1 MEQASILEGYSEYGP
16 HPEQQQKKSMLFGTK
31 QEPAGTPFSPQV
43 ADQLRDMSRRLR
55 ILEERYANQRKNVQV
70 LEHNMLSD
78 QKKLQNQFHSEQN
91 EIDDLKKQIYE
102 MKQKLDMLAAELSDT
117 AKRGDV
123 LILEKYINLWEP
135 LNFVTRNEV
144 EKLIITLIELKQG
157 KPKQQGGQ

>member
-1 MEQASILEGYSEYGP
+1 MEQASILEGYSEYGAR
-16 HPEQQQKKSMLFGTK
+16 PEGAPKKSMLFSSKPEALGAPIT
-31 QEPAGTPFSPQV
+31 PQV

-78 QKKLQNQFHSEQN
+78 QKKLQNQFHTEQN
-91 EIDDLKKQIYE
+91 EIDDLKKQIYD
-102 MKQKLDMLAAELSDT
+102 MKQKLDILASEVNDS

-123 LILEKYINLWEP
+123 LVLEKYINLWEP

-144 EKLIITLIELKQG
+144 EALVAAFIDKKQG
-157 KPKQQGGQ
+157 KTKQSVQP